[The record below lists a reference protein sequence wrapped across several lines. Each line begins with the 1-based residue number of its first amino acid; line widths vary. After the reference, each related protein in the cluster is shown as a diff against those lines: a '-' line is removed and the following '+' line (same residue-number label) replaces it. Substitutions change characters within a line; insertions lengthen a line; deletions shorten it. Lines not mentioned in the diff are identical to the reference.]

1 MRKMDKKGFF
11 GRLALFATALIW
23 GTSFVIMKNTLSSLG
38 VFWMLAVRFTVSA
51 VLLALLSRKKLRHMS
66 REVLRGSVLM
76 GLCLAAAYIFQTYG
90 LVYTTPG
97 KNAFLTTA
105 YCVLVPFMAW
115 WIYRRRPNAA
125 DVIAAVLCVAGIGFV
140 CLDNG
145 FSDVNLGDMLTLCC
159 GVFYALQLIMLEHY
173 GPGNDALAITAV
185 EFAVGASVF
194 WCGALLFESAPAGVD
209 PGAWWNIAYLSIVCT
224 AVCYFLQTWGMKYT
238 PSAQGAVIQTFEAVF
253 GVLFSVLLY
262 GEPLTPRLIIGFAL
276 IFVSVVI
283 PEIVPKPSAA
293 KTE

>member
-1 MRKMDKKGFF
+1 MDKKGFF
-11 GRLALFATALIW
+11 GRLALFASALIW
-23 GTSFVIMKNTLSSLG
+23 GTSFVMVKNMFTSIG
-38 VFWMLAVRFTVSA
+38 VLWMMSIRF
-51 VLLALLSRKKLRHMS
+51 LLATALLMLLSWKKLKHMDK
-66 REVLRGSVLM
+66 ETLKGSVLM
-76 GLCLAAAYIFQTYG
+76 GVCLAAAYIFQNYG

-97 KNAFLTTA
+97 KNAFLTTT
-105 YCVLVPFMAW
+105 YCMLVPFMAW
-115 WIYRRRPNAA
+115 GIYRRRPGGVDIA
-125 DVIAAVLCVAGIGFV
+125 AAVLCVAGIGFV
-140 CLDNG
+140 CLDRG
-145 FSDVNLGDMLTLCC
+145 FRDVNLGDMLTLCC

-185 EFAVGASVF
+185 EFAVGTVIF
-194 WCGALLFESAPAGVD
+194 WAGALLFESAPAKIESGI
-209 PGAWWNIAYLSIVCT
+209 WWNIAYLTVMCT
-224 AVCYFLQTWGMKYT
+224 AVCYYLQTWGMKYT

-276 IFVSVVI
+276 IFFSVVI